1 VGPGVTIGAGAVI
14 GANAVVLEDVP
25 ARAVAVGAPA
35 RVVRRLDEP
44 GA

>member
-1 VGPGVTIGAGAVI
+1 
-14 GANAVVLEDVP
+14 VLEDVP